1 MKVVCQ
7 ASARDLPRL
16 SRSVLPVLLYGR
28 TDKRL
33 CGSVGAA
40 VQEHVRRQK
49 LVPTAE
55 AWDLLSLALGVVTA
69 DQAVIR
75 GKSPDGWTRE
85 IELTIPVSD
94 DSKWSRQAELIQRML
109 RFLTTDIWTL
119 TFVRGGHG
127 YEPPARP
134 VYPGEDCISLLS
146 GGLDSLVGLI
156 DSVAKGRRP
165 IAVSQVVPGEAENQS
180 LFAGELG
187 GGLRHFQTNH
197 NAECPGERERSQR
210 SRSFI
215 FLAYGVL
222 AALSTRA
229 YQDGQCVELFVS
241 ENGLISINPP
251 LTEARLGS
259 LSTRTTHP
267 VFLHLFQELLGT
279 LEIRVQVKN
288 DYRFKTKGELLAECL
303 DQDYLKKRARRSIS
317 CGRYRRNGFQ
327 HCGRCV
333 PCQIRRAAFKRWGH
347 PDRTGYVYKNL
358 GKNDSDHSGFEDVRA
373 AAMALAVMEE
383 DGLDGLLATSLPWT
397 LGAVVRDYRGVVERG
412 LEELKAFLVAAG
424 VR

>member
-1 MKVVCQ
+1 MKVVCR
-7 ASARDLPRL
+7 ASARDLPRP
-16 SRSVLPVLLYGR
+16 SRGVLPVLLYGR
-28 TDKRL
+28 TDNRL

-49 LVPTAE
+49 LVPTEE

-94 DSKWSRQAELIQRML
+94 DSKWARQADLIHKML

-119 TFVRGGHG
+119 TFVSGGHG
-127 YEPPARP
+127 YERPGKP
-134 VYPGEDCISLLS
+134 VYPDEDCISLLS
-146 GGLDSLVGLI
+146 GGLDSLVGLV
-156 DSVAKGRRP
+156 DLVAVGRRP
-165 IAVSQVVPGEAENQS
+165 IAVSQIVPGEAENQS
-180 LFAGELG
+180 LFARELG
-187 GGLRHFQTNH
+187 EGLRHFQTNH
-197 NAECPGERERSQR
+197 NAECPGEHERSQR

-222 AALSTRA
+222 AALSTRT
-229 YQDGQCVELFVS
+229 YQNGHSLELFVS

-267 VFLHLFQELLGT
+267 VFLHMFQELLDS

-288 DYRFKTKGELLAECL
+288 DYRFKTKGELLAECQ
-303 DQDYLKKRARRSIS
+303 DQEYLKKRARQSIS
-317 CGRYRRNGFQ
+317 CGRYRRNGFR

-333 PCQIRRAAFKRWGH
+333 PCQIRRAAFKHWGQ

-358 GKNDSDHSGFEDVRA
+358 GKNDSDYSGFEDIRA
-373 AAMALAVMEE
+373 AAMAITVMEE
-383 DGLDGLLATSLPWT
+383 DGLDALLRTSLPLT
-397 LGAVVRDYRGVVERG
+397 LGTDVQNYRAVVERG
-412 LEELKAFLVAAG
+412 LGELKEFLVAAG